1 MVVLAKGIETIHG
14 LLLLLHLLRLL
25 HELLLRLLLPLLRKL
40 HLRHQHW
47 LLWVRIKSTLWAP
60 EGLSVNATRSNQK
73 LDDVAP
79 LGESCA
85 VFQKGS
91 LWSTKVSARQERA
104 LFKKRIVS

>member
-47 LLWVRIKSTLWAP
+47 LLWVRKKSTLWAP

-73 LDDVAP
+73 LDDFAP
-79 LGESCA
+79 LGEICA